1 MVVMQPQVAVP
12 QTVDKQAIAQN
23 FTFSYYCLPTIA
35 LLSFSDNLTI
45 WRGYRQRKI
54 KVSPHFDKSFEE
66 ARSLVI
72 DGRNH
77 SDFLEE
83 R

>member
-54 KVSPHFDKSFEE
+54 
-66 ARSLVI
+66 
-72 DGRNH
+72 
-77 SDFLEE
+77 
-83 R
+83 